1 MRLTN
6 AFFLRPAACCCCV
19 MWDILVC
26 DKNPKTPHNL
36 AAKFGDKV
44 NGII

>member
-26 DKNPKTPHNL
+26 ETRPTKPEKPRHNFV
-36 AAKFGDKV
+36 KFGSQ
-44 NGII
+44 IR